1 MNSAFF
7 TKTLINTQF
16 NRGPINTGRKNNHK
30 QQARD
35 IALVYQ
41 KRNFARVSKFL
52 NLLMITILNCAQ
64 KRLGADGWF
73 LDSGTGFLAYRC

>member
-1 MNSAFF
+1 MDSAFF
-7 TKTLINTQF
+7 PKTLLNTRF
-16 NRGPINTGRKNNHK
+16 NRGPINMGRKKNHK
-30 QQARD
+30 QQALD

-41 KRNFARVSKFL
+41 KRNFARVSEFL
-52 NLLMITILNCAQ
+52 SLLMITILNCAQ